1 VGTKLDQ
8 DGKMPLHPH
17 YVYFGEW
24 VRPLVFKLP
33 FGAGRG
39 VMQHPPGFLRDRGLK
54 YKWT

>member
-1 VGTKLDQ
+1 
-8 DGKMPLHPH
+8 MPLHPH